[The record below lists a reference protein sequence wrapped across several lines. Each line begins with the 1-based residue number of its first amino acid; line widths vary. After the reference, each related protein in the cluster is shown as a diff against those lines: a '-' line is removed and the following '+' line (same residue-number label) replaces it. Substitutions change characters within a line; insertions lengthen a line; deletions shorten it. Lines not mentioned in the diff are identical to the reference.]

1 MPKERGPKGLQRSGT
16 IQIVKPDLTKSRYF
30 NSKHTTPNESMD
42 QLNQKNQTQIN
53 QTLKQTQNMLTEIR
67 EDRSEGPKYQD
78 NIYSNEREIEEVQA
92 I

>member
-42 QLNQKNQTQIN
+42 QLNQKNQ
-53 QTLKQTQNMLTEIR
+53 
-67 EDRSEGPKYQD
+67 
-78 NIYSNEREIEEVQA
+78 A
-92 I
+92 